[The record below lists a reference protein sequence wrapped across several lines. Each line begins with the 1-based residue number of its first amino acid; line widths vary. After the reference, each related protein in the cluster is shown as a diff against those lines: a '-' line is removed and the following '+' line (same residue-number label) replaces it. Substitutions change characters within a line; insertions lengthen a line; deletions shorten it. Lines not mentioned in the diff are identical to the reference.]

1 MYICILY
8 IIAYIYTIYIYV
20 YTHGCINVYT
30 HMCVCIYII
39 YIMSLQKKEYQ
50 LSQLSAYISIF
61 FFFIKM
67 FPL

>member
-20 YTHGCINVYT
+20 YTHGCIYVYINVYT

-50 LSQLSAYISIF
+50 LSQLSAYI
-61 FFFIKM
+61 
-67 FPL
+67 